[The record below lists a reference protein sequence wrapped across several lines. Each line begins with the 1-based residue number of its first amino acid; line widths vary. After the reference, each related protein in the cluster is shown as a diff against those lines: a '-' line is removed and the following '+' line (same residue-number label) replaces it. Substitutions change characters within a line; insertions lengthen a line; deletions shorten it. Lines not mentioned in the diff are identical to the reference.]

1 MKLTDRFDPDAIIF
15 KGKKINLTLS
25 FDIVLRAF
33 ELLEDDDFT
42 NPEKWVLL
50 ARMFAENEEDLN
62 EMDFNDITV
71 FVNAVFNNFINE
83 SEDKEEDDKEEEQAP
98 TDGEATEA
106 PADEAIFDFVE
117 DAEYI
122 YSAFLFDYNIDLLEQ
137 QGKMHWRKFKALFK
151 GLSSK
156 SRFKEIIEIRTAE
169 VPKATKDNK
178 DEVAKIKKL
187 KDAFALKKNQKSAEA
202 AVAALDA
209 KLDAFS
215 KRIKSG
221 GR

>member
-62 EMDFNDITV
+62 DMDFNDITV

-83 SEDKEEDDKEEEQAP
+83 SEDKEEEQAP

-106 PADEAIFDFVE
+106 PADEAIFDFAE

-178 DEVAKIKKL
+178 DEIAKIKKL
-187 KDAFALKKNQKSAEA
+187 KRAFALKKNQKSAEA

-209 KLDAFS
+209 KLDAYS

>member
-1 MKLTDRFDPDAIIF
+1 MKLTDRFEPDVIIF

-42 NPEKWVLL
+42 KPEKWVLL

-62 EMDFNDITV
+62 EMDFDDITL
-71 FVNAVFNNFINE
+71 FVDAVFNNFINE
-83 SEDKEEDDKEEEQAP
+83 SEDKEEEQAP
-98 TDGEATEA
+98 PDGEATEA

-151 GLSSK
+151 GLSKANPDLKKLSKYGQRKFRKPQKTIRTKSQK
-156 SRFKEIIEIRTAE
+156 SR
-169 VPKATKDNK
+169 
-178 DEVAKIKKL
+178 
-187 KDAFALKKNQKSAEA
+187 
-202 AVAALDA
+202 
-209 KLDAFS
+209 
-215 KRIKSG
+215 G
-221 GR
+221 

>member
-1 MKLTDRFDPDAIIF
+1 MKLTDRFEPDAIIF

-62 EMDFNDITV
+62 DMDFNDITV

-83 SEDKEEDDKEEEQAP
+83 SEDKEEEQAP
-98 TDGEATEA
+98 ADGEATEA

-178 DEVAKIKKL
+178 DEIAKIKRL
-187 KDAFALKKNQKSAEA
+187 KRAFALKKNQKSAEA

-209 KLDAFS
+209 KLDAYS

>member
-1 MKLTDRFDPDAIIF
+1 MKLTDRFEPDVIIF

-50 ARMFAENEEDLN
+50 ARMFAENEADL
-62 EMDFNDITV
+62 EGMDFNDITV

-83 SEDKEEDDKEEEQAP
+83 SEDKEEEQAP
-98 TDGEATEA
+98 ADGEATET
-106 PADEAIFDFVE
+106 PADEAIFDFEE

-169 VPKATKDNK
+169 VPKATKENK
-178 DEVAKIKKL
+178 DEIAKIKKL
-187 KDAFALKKNQKSAEA
+187 KRAFALKKNQKSAEA

>member
-1 MKLTDRFDPDAIIF
+1 MKLTDRFEPDVIIF

-42 NPEKWVLL
+42 KPEKWVLL

-62 EMDFNDITV
+62 EMDFDDITL
-71 FVNAVFNNFINE
+71 FVDAVFNNFINE
-83 SEDKEEDDKEEEQAP
+83 SEDKEEEQALP
-98 TDGEATEA
+98 DGEATEA

-178 DEVAKIKKL
+178 DEIAKIKRL
-187 KDAFALKKNQKSAEA
+187 KRAFALKKNQKSAEA

-209 KLDAFS
+209 KLDAYS